1 MLVSGPINSFPEP
14 LSDLLLTQASW
25 TVIGARGSKTH
36 NNIAGSSYR
45 TARRQCVWND
55 TLRDI
60 EEREVWSLLL
70 ENVDA

>member
-1 MLVSGPINSFPEP
+1 MLVSGPNNSFPEP
-14 LSDLLLTQASW
+14 QSDLLLTQASW
-25 TVIGARGSKTH
+25 TIIEAGGSKAH

-45 TARRQCVWND
+45 TARRQCVWNN

-60 EEREVWSLLL
+60 EEREGWSLLL